1 MREARGRAFA
11 STGVGGLDEI
21 LGGGYMRGHLTLLA
35 GNPGSGKTTMASQFL
50 YNGAKEGEPG
60 IYMNFVE
67 PKSDFYK
74 NMEKLGM
81 EFEKLEDEGLF
92 EYIEAP
98 SFVDAESLAGMVA
111 DTMGDIT
118 RMSARRFVIDSI
130 SAITGMLTKPET
142 RSMIHTGLLRPLKS
156 MGVTTVLV
164 AELPY
169 GGTVVG
175 HGIEEFLV
183 DDVIILETKE
193 EKGLLKR
200 TFRIP
205 KSRGVE
211 VRYYAY
217 EFVIAKGG
225 VHVMKPLDPRFRGK
239 LEKEKASTGVE
250 GLDKLLY
257 GGIRYNSNVLVVG
270 PEGIGKSM
278 LLMTLACTFSR
289 RGETVVYVSL
299 EESKDQIMSLIQ
311 EICGGSEITNINV
324 FATPPN
330 AFTVGQ
336 WLYQT
341 REANE
346 RIKPGLVLIDGV
358 AALEKHFGEGAFI
371 TLMRDFTLLTKGSY
385 QILVLSA
392 IPRVYDALSTLAD
405 VIIRMWYD
413 DDRRK
418 VRVIKTRGSNC
429 DIEEH
434 EFDITDKGIRVKLD

>member
-1 MREARGRAFA
+1 MKGTRGHEFA
-11 STGVGGLDEI
+11 STGVDGLDEI
-21 LGGGYMRGHLTLLA
+21 LGGGYMRGHLILLA

-50 YNGAKEGEPG
+50 YSGAGEGEPG
-60 IYMNFVE
+60 IYVNFVE
-67 PKSDFYK
+67 PKDDFYK
-74 NMEKLGM
+74 NMKLLGM
-81 EFEKLEDEGLF
+81 EFDKLEEKGLF

-98 SFVDAESLAGMVA
+98 SFVDAESLAGIVA

-118 RMSARRFVIDSI
+118 HMGARRFVIDSI

-156 MGVTTVLV
+156 MGITTVLV

-175 HGIEEFLV
+175 HGVEEFLV

-211 VRYYAY
+211 VRYYTY

-239 LEKEKASTGVE
+239 LEEKKASTGIE
-250 GLDKLLY
+250 ELDKLLY

-299 EESKDQIMSLIQ
+299 EESRDQIISLIQ
-311 EICGGSEITNINV
+311 EICGGSDTAKIHV

-330 AFTVGQ
+330 AFTIGQ

-346 RIKPGLVLIDGV
+346 RIKPKLVLIDGV
-358 AALEKHFGEGAFI
+358 AALEKHFGESAFI
-371 TLMRDFTLLTKGSY
+371 TLLRDFTLLTKGSY
-385 QILVLSA
+385 QILILSA

-405 VIIRMWYD
+405 VIIRMRYD
-413 DDRRK
+413 DDKRK
-418 VRVIKTRGSNC
+418 MRIIKTRGSNC
-429 DIEEH
+429 SIEEH
-434 EFDITDKGIRVKLD
+434 EFDITNRGISVK